1 MAVSLKLQVTKK
13 KSKCPP
19 KYNWLN
25 MLWYVHK
32 MEEKYGEELL
42 YVLLWED
49 LQKYMRGGGVTKT
62 EECTHV
68 VVRHHLGKN

>member
-42 YVLLWED
+42 Y
-49 LQKYMRGGGVTKT
+49 YSF
-62 EECTHV
+62 
-68 VVRHHLGKN
+68 GKIYKNTCVGEG

>member
-1 MAVSLKLQVTKK
+1 
-13 KSKCPP
+13 
-19 KYNWLN
+19 

-42 YVLLWED
+42 YVLLWKD